1 MPEFDFGGTI
11 VWRPDPAA
19 VAATHLGR
27 FMASHG
33 IGSFA
38 QLLERSGRDPAWF
51 TEAVL
56 RYLDVRFSVPYT
68 QVLDTTRGPAWP
80 NWCVGGSLN
89 ITATCLDKHLAG
101 PAGLRPAVI
110 YESEEGQSSSL
121 SYAELAAEVN
131 RAANGLR
138 SLGLGKGDAV
148 GLLMPMTPQIVVALL
163 AVTKIGGVV
172 LPLFSGFGAGA
183 IADRLADGEARL
195 LFTADGMP
203 RRGGLVPL
211 KTVADEA
218 ARRVPT
224 LRHMI
229 VHRRMGNPVSIEPG
243 RDHWWHELID
253 SQPAESQ
260 AEPTAAEDPLMIIYT
275 SGTTGRPKGAVH
287 THCGF
292 PVKAA
297 QDMAFGTDVQP
308 GERMFWITDMGWMMG
323 PWLVFGALIL
333 GGAMFL
339 YDGAPDYP
347 GPDRVWRMVERHK
360 LTGLG
365 ISPTL
370 VRALAALGEAPVRAH
385 DLSSLRLFGSTGE
398 PWNPEPWRWLF
409 EVPGESVRPIINY
422 SGGTE
427 VSGGI
432 LMGNPILPLKPCAFA
447 APCPGIA
454 ADVFD
459 ESGKPVRNQV
469 GELVIKAPWI
479 GMTRG
484 FWKDPARYEATY
496 WSRWPG
502 IWVHGDWAAIDG
514 DGMWYILGRS
524 DDTIKVAGKRLGP
537 AEVESVLVAQ
547 PEVVEAA
554 AIGVPDPV
562 KGSRVV
568 CFCVLRS
575 GVMPSADL
583 EQALQQRV
591 VRELGKPFAPKAFV
605 FVADLPK
612 TRNAKVMRRM
622 IRAAYMGESPGDT
635 SSLVNPESL
644 EAIAHARGALPPA
657 GPAPLPG
664 ER

>member
-1 MPEFDFGGTI
+1 
-11 VWRPDPAA
+11 
-19 VAATHLGR
+19 
-27 FMASHG
+27 
-33 IGSFA
+33 
-38 QLLERSGRDPAWF
+38 
-51 TEAVL
+51 
-56 RYLDVRFSVPYT
+56 
-68 QVLDTTRGPAWP
+68 
-80 NWCVGGSLN
+80 
-89 ITATCLDKHLAG
+89 
-101 PAGLRPAVI
+101 VI
-110 YESEEGQSSSL
+110 YESEEGQASSL

-211 KTVADEA
+211 KAVADEA

-253 SQPAESQ
+253 SQPAESHT
-260 AEPTAAEDPLMIIYT
+260 EPTSAEDPLMIIYT

-323 PWLVFGALIL
+323 PWLAFGALIL
-333 GGAMFL
+333 GAAMFL

-347 GPDRVWRMVERHK
+347 GPERIWRMVERHK

-432 LMGNPILPLKPCAFA
+432 LMGNPILPLKPCAFS

-502 IWVHGDWAAIDG
+502 VWVHGDWAAIDG

-568 CFCVLRS
+568 CFCVLRA